1 MNGVTLKM
9 STDMAGLK
17 KNISQ
22 NIEKIFVVLSI
33 CLVLAIFFVFYQ
45 SYQLQKTYADI
56 INIKSEYKS
65 YLNTLK
71 TIIDSNIDTSSDAGL
86 EDELDEAEK
95 KSLNG

>member
-1 MNGVTLKM
+1 M

>member
-9 STDMAGLK
+9 SIDMAGSK
-17 KNISQ
+17 KNILQ
-22 NIEKIFVVLSI
+22 NIEKIFVGLSI
-33 CLVLAIFFVFYQ
+33 CLAFAILFVFYQ
-45 SYQLQKTYADI
+45 SYQLHRTHADI

-71 TIIDSNIDTSSDAGL
+71 TIIDSNIDTSSEAGM
-86 EDELDEAEK
+86 EDELDESEK

>member
-1 MNGVTLKM
+1 
-9 STDMAGLK
+9 MAGLK

-22 NIEKIFVVLSI
+22 NIEKIFAGLCI
-33 CLVLAIFFVFYQ
+33 CLALAIFFVFYQ

>member
-9 STDMAGLK
+9 SIDMAGSK
-17 KNISQ
+17 KNILQ
-22 NIEKIFVVLSI
+22 NIEKIFVTLSI
-33 CLVLAIFFVFYQ
+33 CLAFAILLVFYQ
-45 SYQLQKTYADI
+45 SYKLHKTYTDI

-71 TIIDSNIDTSSDAGL
+71 TIIDSNIDTSSDAGM
-86 EDELDEAEK
+86 EDELDETEK

>member
-1 MNGVTLKM
+1 
-9 STDMAGLK
+9 MAGLK

-22 NIEKIFVVLSI
+22 SIEKIFVVLSI